1 MIFGVLS
8 VLAAAV
14 LVGVDQLIK
23 RWATA
28 VLLPKTAMTLIPGVL
43 ELRYFLND
51 GMAFSMLAGKQ
62 KLLIAATSLML
73 LGVLWM
79 LFARKLTP
87 LERVAWTLV
96 LGGGIGNLIDRIA
109 TGVVVDYIN
118 VLFMNFAIFNFAD
131 ICVCV
136 GVGLLMVWVL
146 FDSYFTEKAE
156 NSVKTESAAPAD
168 DANGKN

>member
-1 MIFGVLS
+1 MWYAIVAILI
-8 VLAAAV
+8 LIA
-14 LVGVDQLIK
+14 DQGLKYWVTLNIPLD
-23 RWATA
+23 TGH
-28 VLLPKTAMTLIPGVL
+28 VTLIPGVL

-62 KLLIAATSLML
+62 KLLIAVTSLML

-87 LERVAWTLV
+87 LERVAWTLG

-146 FDSYFTEKAE
+146 FDSYFKEKAE
-156 NSVKTESAAPAD
+156 KSVKTESAAPAD

>member
-1 MIFGVLS
+1 M
-8 VLAAAV
+8 LAAAV

-23 RWATA
+23 RWATV

-62 KLLIAATSLML
+62 KLLIAVTSLML

-136 GVGLLMVWVL
+136 GVGLLMGGVL
-146 FDSYFTEKAE
+146 FDSYFKEKAE
-156 NSVKTESAAPAD
+156 KSVKTESAAPAD

>member
-1 MIFGVLS
+1 M
-8 VLAAAV
+8 
-14 LVGVDQLIK
+14 
-23 RWATA
+23 
-28 VLLPKTAMTLIPGVL
+28 L

-62 KLLIAATSLML
+62 KLLIAVTSLML

-146 FDSYFTEKAE
+146 FDSYFKEKAE
-156 NSVKTESAAPAD
+156 KSVKTESAAPAD

>member
-109 TGVVVDYIN
+109 TGVVVDYVN

-131 ICVCV
+131 IWVCV

-146 FDSYFTEKAE
+146 FDSYFKEKAE
-156 NSVKTESAAPAD
+156 KSVKTESAAPAD

>member
-1 MIFGVLS
+1 M
-8 VLAAAV
+8 
-14 LVGVDQLIK
+14 
-23 RWATA
+23 
-28 VLLPKTAMTLIPGVL
+28 L

-146 FDSYFTEKAE
+146 FDSYFKEKTEK
-156 NSVKTESAAPAD
+156 SVKTESAAPTD

>member
-146 FDSYFTEKAE
+146 FDSYFKEKAE
-156 NSVKTESAAPAD
+156 RSVKTESAAPTD

>member
-1 MIFGVLS
+1 
-8 VLAAAV
+8 
-14 LVGVDQLIK
+14 
-23 RWATA
+23 
-28 VLLPKTAMTLIPGVL
+28 
-43 ELRYFLND
+43 
-51 GMAFSMLAGKQ
+51 MAFSMLAGKQ
-62 KLLIAATSLML
+62 KLLIAITSLML

-146 FDSYFTEKAE
+146 FDSYFKEKAE
-156 NSVKTESAAPAD
+156 KNVKPESATPAD

>member
-1 MIFGVLS
+1 
-8 VLAAAV
+8 
-14 LVGVDQLIK
+14 
-23 RWATA
+23 
-28 VLLPKTAMTLIPGVL
+28 
-43 ELRYFLND
+43 
-51 GMAFSMLAGKQ
+51 
-62 KLLIAATSLML
+62 ML

-79 LFARKLTP
+79 LFARKLTL

-146 FDSYFTEKAE
+146 FDSYFKEKAE
-156 NSVKTESAAPAD
+156 KSVKTESAAPAD

>member
-1 MIFGVLS
+1 MWYAIVAILI
-8 VLAAAV
+8 LIA
-14 LVGVDQLIK
+14 DQGLKYWVTLNIPLD
-23 RWATA
+23 TGH
-28 VLLPKTAMTLIPGVL
+28 VTLIPGVL

-146 FDSYFTEKAE
+146 FDSYFKEKAE
-156 NSVKTESAAPAD
+156 KSVKTESAAPAD

>member
-62 KLLIAATSLML
+62 KLLIAVTSLML

-96 LGGGIGNLIDRIA
+96 LGGGIGNLIDRVLN
-109 TGVVVDYIN
+109 GEVVDYIN
-118 VLFMNFAIFNFAD
+118 LLFMRFAVFNFAD

-136 GVGLLMVWVL
+136 GVALWVL
-146 FDSYFTEKAE
+146 VIFLDE
-156 NSVKTESAAPAD
+156 VHAD
-168 DANGKN
+168 DAASKEQ

>member
-96 LGGGIGNLIDRIA
+96 LGGGIGNQIDHHA
-109 TGVVVDYIN
+109 GSDAVYYIN

-146 FDSYFTEKAE
+146 FDSYFKEKTEK
-156 NSVKTESAAPAD
+156 SVKTESAAPTD

>member
-51 GMAFSMLAGKQ
+51 GMAF
-62 KLLIAATSLML
+62 SLML

-146 FDSYFTEKAE
+146 FDSYFKEKAE
-156 NSVKTESAAPAD
+156 KSVKTESTAPTD

>member
-1 MIFGVLS
+1 MIFVVLS
-8 VLAAAV
+8 LLAAAV

-146 FDSYFTEKAE
+146 FDSYFKEKAE
-156 NSVKTESAAPAD
+156 KSVKTESAAPAD

>member
-1 MIFGVLS
+1 
-8 VLAAAV
+8 
-14 LVGVDQLIK
+14 
-23 RWATA
+23 
-28 VLLPKTAMTLIPGVL
+28 MTLIPGVL

-146 FDSYFTEKAE
+146 FDSYFKEKAE
-156 NSVKTESAAPAD
+156 KSVKTESAAPAD

>member
-1 MIFGVLS
+1 M
-8 VLAAAV
+8 
-14 LVGVDQLIK
+14 
-23 RWATA
+23 
-28 VLLPKTAMTLIPGVL
+28 L

-87 LERVAWTLV
+87 LERVALTLV

-146 FDSYFTEKAE
+146 FDSYFKEKAE
-156 NSVKTESAAPAD
+156 KSVKTESAAPTD